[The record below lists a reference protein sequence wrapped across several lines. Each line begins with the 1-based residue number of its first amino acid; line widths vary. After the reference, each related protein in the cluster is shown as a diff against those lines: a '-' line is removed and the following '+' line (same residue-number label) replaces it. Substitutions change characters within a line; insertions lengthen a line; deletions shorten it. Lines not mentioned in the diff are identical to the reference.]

1 VGVFQRDVYDFELFL
16 LFFVILL
23 GLLLFVLL
31 LAL

>member
-1 VGVFQRDVYDFELFL
+1 VEVFQGEVYDFELFL
-16 LFFVILL
+16 LFFDILL